1 MTTKA
6 FEQAVENKVMGNEY
20 EEFNELDVLSYI
32 NRKNAEMKQLEKEL
46 CKCSGKIERLIEIC
60 DEFEKGS
67 AKNG

>member
-6 FEQAVENKVMGNEY
+6 FEEAVENKVMGNEY

-32 NRKNAEMKQLEKEL
+32 NRVNAERRKLEKEL
-46 CKCSGKIERLIEIC
+46 CKCKDKIERLKELC

-67 AKNG
+67 VKNG